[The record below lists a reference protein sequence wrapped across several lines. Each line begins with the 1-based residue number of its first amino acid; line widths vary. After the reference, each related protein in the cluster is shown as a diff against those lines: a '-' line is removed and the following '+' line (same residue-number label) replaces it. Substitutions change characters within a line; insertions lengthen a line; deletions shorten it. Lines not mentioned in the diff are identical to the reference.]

1 MRHLAC
7 TGKANFNHFKSSLR
21 MPVEQCFGRNY
32 GLWGA
37 ASKAASPL
45 RDPPLCNHDPPSVA
59 AVAGVFWRPSRM
71 GVDCFPHLISACFKL
86 SNFMLRYRNAEREED
101 RCDEQLFRSTAAEEG
116 GERSIDDVREMLT
129 RNFAPMKNAPGLP
142 NAAPSCRKGRWALP
156 SGQPRWMRSA
166 MMDKSALRDSLADNV
181 MLFDAVRPGGKH
193 ATRTQGAPQS

>member
-1 MRHLAC
+1 
-7 TGKANFNHFKSSLR
+7 
-21 MPVEQCFGRNY
+21 
-32 GLWGA
+32 
-37 ASKAASPL
+37 
-45 RDPPLCNHDPPSVA
+45 
-59 AVAGVFWRPSRM
+59 M

-116 GERSIDDVREMLT
+116 GERSIDDVREMLA
-129 RNFAPMKNAPGLP
+129 RNFAAMRNAPGLP

-156 SGQPRWMRSA
+156 SDQPRWMRSA